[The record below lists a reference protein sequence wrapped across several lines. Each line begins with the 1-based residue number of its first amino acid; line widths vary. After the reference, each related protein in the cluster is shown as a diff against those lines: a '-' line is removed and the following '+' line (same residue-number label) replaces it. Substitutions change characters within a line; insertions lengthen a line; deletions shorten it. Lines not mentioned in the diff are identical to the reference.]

1 MQTTIHQQTARIGL
15 AMSSPVRFRALN
27 LMAQRPWRVG
37 ELAAELSE
45 STASTSAH
53 LKVLRAA
60 HMVDVEKIG
69 RDVWCRV
76 AGIDVV
82 RLLSVVQQAA
92 ENLMPELREVEKAE
106 NDADALLLKNYD
118 LRKLSS
124 DVKKGNALLVDL
136 RPANEFSAGHF
147 PGAQSWPYDSLSKS
161 NVRSLQSS
169 LPVIT
174 YCRGR
179 WCLKAREG
187 VESLNKLGIPA
198 KRLPVGVV
206 DWQSAGLR
214 LSRD

>member
-1 MQTTIHQQTARIGL
+1 MKATIHQQTARIGL
-15 AMSSPVRFRALN
+15 AMSSPVRLRALN

-60 HMVDVEKIG
+60 HMVEVEKLG
-69 RDVWCRV
+69 RDVWCRI
-76 AGIDVV
+76 AGTEVV
-82 RLLSVVQQAA
+82 RLLSVAQHAA

-106 NDADALLLKNYD
+106 KDDDLLLKDYD
-118 LRKLSS
+118 LRKLST
-124 DVKKGNALLVDL
+124 DVKKGHAILVDL
-136 RPANEFSAGHF
+136 RPVDEFSAGHF
-147 PGAQSWPYDSLSKS
+147 PGAQSWPFDSLSKS
-161 NVRSLQSS
+161 KVRPLKSS
-169 LPVIT
+169 LPVVT

-187 VESLNKLGIPA
+187 VETLNKLGIPA

-206 DWQSAGLR
+206 DWQAAGLR